1 MSLENPIQLINCT
14 PEILSY
20 IISGDE
26 VLARELNLTVP
37 KDWSTFGLPA
47 FRYTQSIL
55 NNNPASAPW
64 WTYLPILTKSRTLI
78 GSCGYKG
85 APDDMGV
92 VEIGYEVGKVFRNQG
107 YATTIAGMLVQQAF
121 NDPSVKTIQAH
132 TLAEENASVKV
143 LRKCGFKFMEEIED
157 EEDGNIWKWIYLP

>member
-14 PEILSY
+14 PEILTH

-26 VLARELNLTVP
+26 VLARELDLNVP

-55 NNNPASAPW
+55 NNNPAAAPW
-64 WTYLPILTKSRTLI
+64 WTYLPILTASRTLI

-85 APDDMGV
+85 LPDEMGI
-92 VEIGYEVGKVFRNQG
+92 VEIGYEVGKAFRNQG
-107 YATTIAGMLVQQAF
+107 YATTIAQILVKQAF
-121 NDPSVKTIQAH
+121 RDPRVKTVQAH
-132 TLAEENASVKV
+132 TLAEENASVRV
-143 LRKCGFKFMEEIED
+143 LQKSGFKFKEEIED
-157 EEDGNIWKWIYLP
+157 EEDGKIWKWICLP